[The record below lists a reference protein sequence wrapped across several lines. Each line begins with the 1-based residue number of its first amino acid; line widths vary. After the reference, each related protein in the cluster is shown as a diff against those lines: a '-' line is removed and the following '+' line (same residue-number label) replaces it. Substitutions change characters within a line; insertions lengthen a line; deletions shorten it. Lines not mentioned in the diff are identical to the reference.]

1 MGTVHTLAA
10 ASSQRDDLVTR
21 PFFLTGENSAPF
33 FVDWLTVTQVYP
45 GAGLPAVDSGCVMG
59 CDTDG
64 ALSWKT
70 VKARKHEGSWETS
83 LMVKCDGERVTVSG
97 NAGRF
102 GRQDNLFGYGLGE
115 CLRRLADVLAHY
127 GLPPF
132 TAGNRIEVSKQRGAD
147 VAYAWTGARI
157 SRIDL
162 TSNYETGSAAA
173 AHSLLQYLGAQHAG
187 RQTGRVLGAGE
198 TVDWGAG
205 SKRQYWKAYIK
216 HLEMK
221 RHECARPELVEHCA
235 ERGIVRFEGTIRSN
249 TLTDI
254 GAAFLGDYE
263 RGFAMGELI
272 KLFDQHTEVLKRS
285 TRTTDDLDDL
295 PRHLRAT
302 ARDYL
307 AGMDLAR
314 VMKTATLYRHRSALL
329 PYGLDIFVRNVTPFA
344 PRVQVINVQPAAVPA
359 WYWQAAA

>member
-1 MGTVHTLAA
+1 MGTVHTLGA
-10 ASSQRDDLVTR
+10 ASSERDVLVTR
-21 PFFLTGENSAPF
+21 PFCLTGETEAPF
-33 FVDWLTVTQVYP
+33 FIDWLTITQVHP
-45 GAGLPAVDSGCVMG
+45 GADLPAVDSGCVMG

-64 ALSWKT
+64 VLAWKT

-102 GRQDNLFGYGLGE
+102 GRQDNLFGYGLSE

-127 GLPPF
+127 GLPAF

-147 VAYAWTGARI
+147 VSYAWTGARI

-162 TSNYETGSAAA
+162 TGNYETGSASA
-173 AHSLLQYLGAQHAG
+173 AHALLQYLGAQHAG

-263 RGFAMGELI
+263 RGFGMGQLI
-272 KLFDQHTEVLKRS
+272 KLFNEHTQVLERP

-307 AGMDLAR
+307 AGADLSR
-314 VMKTATLYRHRSALL
+314 DLSRATFYRHRAALL
-329 PYGLDIFVRNVTPFA
+329 PYGLDIAVRNVTPFQ
-344 PRVQVINVQPAAVPA
+344 PRVQVINVQPAAVPS

>member
-1 MGTVHTLAA
+1 MGTVHTLVAGC
-10 ASSQRDDLVTR
+10 SERDGLVTR
-21 PFFLTGENSAPF
+21 PFFLTGENDAPF
-33 FVDWLTVTQVYP
+33 FIDWLTITQVHP
-45 GAGLPAVDSGCVMG
+45 GAGLPAVDSGCVIA

-64 ALSWKT
+64 TLAWKT
-70 VKARKHEGSWETS
+70 VKAHKHEGSWETS
-83 LMVKCDGERVTVSG
+83 LMVKCDGERVTLSG
-97 NAGRF
+97 NVGRF
-102 GRQDNLFGYGLGE
+102 GRPDNLFGFGLSE
-115 CLRRLADVLAHY
+115 CLRRMAAVLEHY
-127 GLPPF
+127 SLPPF
-132 TAGNRIEVSKQRGAD
+132 TAGNRIEISKQRGSD
-147 VAYAWTGARI
+147 VAYAWSGARI

-162 TSNYETGSAAA
+162 TGNFETGSSAA
-173 AHSLLQYLGAQHAG
+173 AHALLQYLGAQHAG
-187 RQTGRVLGAGE
+187 RQTGRVLGSGE

-263 RGFAMGELI
+263 RGFGMGQLI
-272 KLFDQHTEVLKRS
+272 KLFTEHTEVLQRP

-307 AGMDLAR
+307 AGMDLTR

-329 PYGLDIFVRNVTPFA
+329 PYGLDIFVRNVTPFQ